1 MPDER
6 RAPGSP
12 GAGLPDELRALGRAL
27 DRPESGE
34 TMVERVLAQIM
45 AEGAPVRRPGPRERF
60 REALRR
66 LGRVL
71 RLRRRALSAAVCGL
85 LTVAAVTPPVRA
97 AVVEW
102 FDFGGVEVRYDPSP
116 PPPSGGPPGCG
127 SRSVSLERAAREA
140 GFEPVVPRGLGA
152 PDAVTVARA
161 PAGRSSVTLCWV
173 ADGGRTVRLDEF
185 PSPLDPGFT
194 KLIEG
199 GPRWVDLDGAG
210 TALWF
215 PRPHRLEFWLRDA
228 AGEHWSRTVRTA
240 GPTLLWTHGGKLT
253 LRLEGVASQRR
264 ATDLALSAAP
274 RPS

>member
-6 RAPGSP
+6 RAPGGP

-27 DRPESGE
+27 DRPDSGE
-34 TMVERVLAQIM
+34 TMVERVLAQIV
-45 AEGAPVRRPGPRERF
+45 AEGALVRRPGPRDRF

-66 LGRVL
+66 LRRGVRV
-71 RLRRRALSAAVCGL
+71 RRRALAAAVCGL
-85 LTVAAVTPPVRA
+85 LTVVAVTPSVRA

-116 PPPSGGPPGCG
+116 RPGSGGPPGCG
-127 SRSVSLERAAREA
+127 GRSVSLERAAREA

-152 PDAVTVARA
+152 PDAVAVARA
-161 PAGRSSVTLCWV
+161 PAGRSSVTLCWAV
-173 ADGGRTVRLDEF
+173 DEGRTVRLDEF

-194 KLIEG
+194 KLIKGE
-199 GPRWVDLDGAG
+199 PQWVDLGGAG

-228 AGEHWSRTVRTA
+228 AGEHWARTVRTA
-240 GPTLLWTHGGKLT
+240 GPTLLWTQGGKLT
-253 LRLEGVASQRR
+253 LRLEGVVSQRR
-264 ATDLALSAAP
+264 AVDLALSAAP
-274 RPS
+274 RPH